1 MRKWFTSIEI
11 RYIIDRSIIPQEVL
25 IMNFL
30 THFFFSVYL
39 KILLNNN
46 PEYFLWF
53 KELLPMLEKYEIN
66 TVERVAGFIAQ
77 TAHESGNYTIT
88 EENLN
93 YSVQALL
100 RVFPRYFGKANPE
113 EFARNPVKLANYVY
127 MDVNRTRS
135 GRLGNIHP
143 NDGWNFRGRGI
154 IQITGRTSYTLF
166 GNTISLS
173 PEEVAEYL
181 STKKGSIESACWYW
195 NSRSCN
201 RFCDKRDIIGLS
213 KAINGGKIGIDD
225 RIHRWNTALDLFNSV
240 PLSRG
245 SNGVLVKNVQES
257 LNLKGDGIFGRIT
270 EGSLIEYQ
278 TRNNLNPTGQINN
291 ETLKS
296 LYSL

>member
-1 MRKWFTSIEI
+1 MTSI
-11 RYIIDRSIIPQEVL
+11 ID
-25 IMNFL
+25 
-30 THFFFSVYL
+30 FFFLVHL
-39 KILLNNN
+39 KILLNDN

-66 TVERVAGFIAQ
+66 TVERVSGFIAQ
-77 TAHESGNYTIT
+77 TAHESGNYTIV

-93 YSVQALL
+93 YSVEALL
-100 RVFPRYFGKANPE
+100 RVFPRYFANGKANPE
-113 EFARNPVKLANYVY
+113 EFARNPIKLANYVY
-127 MDVNRTRS
+127 MDKNRTRS

-166 GNTISLS
+166 GNTVSLS
-173 PEEVAEYL
+173 PEQVAEYL

-195 NSRSCN
+195 NSRDCN
-201 RFCDKRDIIGLS
+201 RFCDKKDIIGLS
-213 KAINGGKIGIDD
+213 KRINGGTIGIDD
-225 RIHRWNTALDLFNSV
+225 RIHRWNTALELFNSI

-245 SNGVLVKNVQES
+245 SRGILIKNVQEK

-270 EGSLIEYQ
+270 EGTLIEYQ
-278 TRNNLNPTGQINN
+278 TKNALNVNGQINN

-296 LYSL
+296 LYS